1 MGPATREPES
11 FHPMPQI
18 AVLATPVSLKR
29 TVFPLKQGANLL
41 GREKGCDIEIPDP
54 RISARHCVIMVEGET
69 VEFIDQNST
78 NGILLNE
85 VRTRKAR
92 WMPGTRLVM
101 GNTELVLEGGA
112 RDAEGN
118 PAWGSSNLALS
129 NSMFDFNIVKEKK
142 IGEEAAGADTSHVDA
157 EKFTRRMQAINRAV
171 KAVSATTA
179 VPELLDKVMTLLF
192 EVMQCDTGYILLTD
206 PANLDIVN
214 AHLAYER
221 GKRKDNLDDK
231 LYSRTL
237 VSTVIQNK
245 SGFIFDSDE
254 SGGQDQSLSIF
265 QLRIKTALVCPIHS
279 EGRIF
284 GVIYLD
290 QKKRG
295 AKFNSDDLDLT
306 MNISGIAGMAI
317 ENVQLYRKLETE
329 SLIRDHLKRF
339 LSPNIA
345 DKIIAERGV
354 SDFHLQSQ
362 KATVTV
368 LFADIR
374 GFTPLSEALAPLEVA
389 QLLNTYFSEM
399 CAIVFAN
406 GGTLDKFIGD
416 CMMVLFNAPVAVPD
430 HEFVAVKTA
439 LQMRARMRQMLPAWR
454 EKGIP
459 DFQVGIGI
467 NSGEAV
473 VGSIGTSARMEYTAI
488 GDTVNV
494 ASRLCG
500 IAKPN
505 QVLISDSVLEKVKER
520 FRTVTL
526 GATQL
531 KGKSR
536 QVMVHEVLDDSR
548 DRLTELARLPAL
560 SRSGAC
566 SSRSRTRAPP

>member
-1 MGPATREPES
+1 
-11 FHPMPQI
+11 MPQI
-18 AVLATPVSLKR
+18 EIIATPAPLKR
-29 TVFPLKQGANLL
+29 NVFPLKQGANLL
-41 GREKGCDIEIPDP
+41 GRERGCDIEIPDP
-54 RISARHCVIMVEGET
+54 RISARHCIIMVEGET

-78 NGILLNE
+78 NGILLND

-92 WMPGTRLVM
+92 WLPGIRLVM
-101 GNTELVLEGGA
+101 GNTELVLQGAQRAGG
-112 RDAEGN
+112 GTSV
-118 PAWGSSNLALS
+118 WGASSMALN

-142 IGEEAAGADTSHVDA
+142 IGEEAAAGPDASQADPD
-157 EKFTRRMQAINRAV
+157 KFARRMQAVNRAV
-171 KAVSATTA
+171 KAVGSSTA
-179 VPELLDKVMTLLF
+179 VPGLLDKVMTLLF
-192 EVMQCDTGYILLTD
+192 EVMHCDTGYILLTD
-206 PANLDIVN
+206 PADLDHVS

-221 GKRKDNLDDK
+221 GRRKENLDDK

-237 VSTVIQNK
+237 VATVIQNK

-254 SGGQDQSLSIF
+254 SAGQDQSLSIF
-265 QLRIKTALVCPIHS
+265 ELRIKTALVCPIHS

-306 MNISGIAGMAI
+306 MNITGIAGMAI
-317 ENVQLYRKLETE
+317 ENLQLYKKLETE

-362 KATVTV
+362 KATVSV

-389 QLLNTYFSEM
+389 QLLNSYFSEM

-416 CMMVLFNAPVAVPD
+416 CMMVLFNAPVPLAD

-439 LQMRARMRQMLPAWR
+439 LQMRARLRQMLPAWK

-459 DFQVGIGI
+459 EFQVGIGI

-488 GDTVNV
+488 GDTVNI

-505 QVLISDSVLEKVKER
+505 QVIISDPVIEKVKDR

-536 QVMVHEVLDDSR
+536 QVMVHEVLDD
-548 DRLTELARLPAL
+548 LVI
-560 SRSGAC
+560 SG
-566 SSRSRTRAPP
+566 PG

>member
-1 MGPATREPES
+1 
-11 FHPMPQI
+11 MPQI
-18 AVLATPVSLKR
+18 EIIATPAPLKR
-29 TVFPLKQGANLL
+29 NVFPLKQGANLL
-41 GREKGCDIEIPDP
+41 GRERGCDIEIPDP
-54 RISARHCVIMVEGET
+54 RISARHCIIMVEGET

-78 NGILLNE
+78 NGILLND

-92 WMPGTRLVM
+92 WLPGTRLVM
-101 GNTELVLEGGA
+101 GNTELVLQGAQRAGG
-112 RDAEGN
+112 GTSV
-118 PAWGSSNLALS
+118 WGASSMALN

-142 IGEEAAGADTSHVDA
+142 IGEEAAAGPDASQADPD
-157 EKFTRRMQAINRAV
+157 KFARRMQAVNRAV
-171 KAVSATTA
+171 KAVGSSTA
-179 VPELLDKVMTLLF
+179 VPGLLDKVMTLLF
-192 EVMQCDTGYILLTD
+192 EVMHCDTGYILLTD
-206 PANLDIVN
+206 PADLDHVS

-221 GKRKDNLDDK
+221 GRRKENLDDK

-237 VSTVIQNK
+237 VATVIQNK

-254 SGGQDQSLSIF
+254 SAGQDQSLSIF
-265 QLRIKTALVCPIHS
+265 ELRIKTALVCPIHS

-306 MNISGIAGMAI
+306 MNITGIAGMAI
-317 ENVQLYRKLETE
+317 ENLQLYKKLETE

-362 KATVTV
+362 KATVSV

-389 QLLNTYFSEM
+389 QLLNSYFSEM

-416 CMMVLFNAPVAVPD
+416 CMMVLFNAPVPLAD

-439 LQMRARMRQMLPAWR
+439 LQMRARLRQMLPAWK

-459 DFQVGIGI
+459 EFQVGIGI

-488 GDTVNV
+488 GDTVNI

-505 QVLISDSVLEKVKER
+505 QVIISDPVIEKVKDR

-536 QVMVHEVLDDSR
+536 QVMVHEVLDD
-548 DRLTELARLPAL
+548 LVI
-560 SRSGAC
+560 SG
-566 SSRSRTRAPP
+566 PG

>member
-1 MGPATREPES
+1 LTS
-11 FHPMPQI
+11 LPQI
-18 AVLATPVSLKR
+18 EVVATPVSLKS
-29 TVFPLKQGANLL
+29 TVFALKQGANLL

-54 RISARHCVIMVEGET
+54 RISARHCIIMVEGDV

-78 NGILLNE
+78 NGILLND

-92 WMPGTRLVM
+92 WLPGVHLVM
-101 GNTELVLEGGA
+101 GNTELSLQGGSGPA
-112 RDAEGN
+112 GGTS
-118 PAWGSSNLALS
+118 AWGRSGMAL
-129 NSMFDFNIVKEKK
+129 NNAMFDFNIVKEKK
-142 IGEEAAGADTSHVDA
+142 IGEGEEAATVDA
-157 EKFTRRMQAINRAV
+157 GPAEADKFTRRMGAINRAV
-171 KAVSATTA
+171 KAIGQTAA
-179 VPELLDKVMTLLF
+179 VPELLDKVMNLLF

-206 PANLDIVN
+206 AANIESVQ

-221 GKRKDNLDDK
+221 GKRKDNLDEK
-231 LYSRTL
+231 LYSKTL

-245 SGFIFDSDE
+245 AGFIFDSDE
-254 SGGQDQSLSIF
+254 SGEQDQSLSIF
-265 QLRIKTALVCPIHS
+265 QLRIKTALCCPIHS
-279 EGRIF
+279 EGKVF

-317 ENVQLYRKLETE
+317 ENLQLYKKLETE

-389 QLLNTYFSEM
+389 QLLNSYFSEM
-399 CAIVFAN
+399 CAIVFGN

-416 CMMVLFNAPVAVPD
+416 CMMVLFNAPVALAD
-430 HEFVAVKTA
+430 HEYVAVKTA
-439 LQMRARMRQMLPAWR
+439 LQMRARLRQMLPAWK

-459 DFQVGIGI
+459 EFQVGIGI
-467 NSGEAV
+467 NCGEAV

-488 GDTVNV
+488 GDTVNIS
-494 ASRLCG
+494 SRLCG

-505 QVLISDSVLEKVKER
+505 QVIISEAVYERVKDR
-520 FRTVTL
+520 FRSVSL

-536 QVMVHEVLDDSR
+536 QVMVHEVLDDLVIEKR
-548 DRLTELARLPAL
+548 
-560 SRSGAC
+560 G
-566 SSRSRTRAPP
+566 

>member
-1 MGPATREPES
+1 
-11 FHPMPQI
+11 MPQI
-18 AVLATPVSLKR
+18 EVIATPVTLKS

-54 RISARHCVIMVEGET
+54 RISARHCIIMVEGET

-78 NGILLNE
+78 NGILLND

-92 WMPGTRLVM
+92 WMPGINLIM
-101 GNTELVLEGGA
+101 GNTELILRGAPGGPT
-112 RDAEGN
+112 GGTS
-118 PAWGSSNLALS
+118 AWGSSNMAL
-129 NSMFDFNIVKEKK
+129 NNAMFDFNIVQEKK
-142 IGEEAAGADTSHVDA
+142 IGAEAPATGAATADA
-157 EKFTRRMQAINRAV
+157 DKFTKRMQAINRV
-171 KAVSATTA
+171 VRSISATVA

-206 PANLDIVN
+206 SGNIDAVN

-221 GKRKDNLDDK
+221 GKRKDNLEEK
-231 LYSRTL
+231 LYSKTL
-237 VSTVIQNK
+237 VATVMQNK
-245 SGFIFDSDE
+245 AGFIFDSDE
-254 SGGQDQSLSIF
+254 SGEQDQSLSIF
-265 QLRIKTALVCPIHS
+265 QLRIKTALCCPIHS
-279 EGRIF
+279 EGKVF

-290 QKKRG
+290 SKKRG

-317 ENVQLYRKLETE
+317 ENLQLYKKLETE

-345 DKIIAERGV
+345 EKIIAERG
-354 SDFHLQSQ
+354 SGDFHLQSQ
-362 KATVTV
+362 KATVSV

-389 QLLNTYFSEM
+389 QLLNSYFSEM

-416 CMMVLFNAPVAVPD
+416 CMMVLFNAPVALPD
-430 HEFVAVKTA
+430 HEHMAVKTA
-439 LQMRARMRQMLPAWR
+439 LQMRTKLRQMMPLWR
-454 EKGIP
+454 ERGIP
-459 DFQVGIGI
+459 DFQVGIGV
-467 NSGEAV
+467 NCGEAV

-488 GDTVNV
+488 GDTVNI
-494 ASRLCG
+494 ASRLCS
-500 IAKPN
+500 IAKPD
-505 QVLISDSVLEKVKER
+505 QILISDIVFQKVQEK

-536 QVMVHEVLDDSR
+536 QVTVHEILDDLVIESK
-548 DRLTELARLPAL
+548 T
-560 SRSGAC
+560 
-566 SSRSRTRAPP
+566 